1 MNITRAERFTNRDT
15 AHTTEQLHL
24 HCTVAPVDAQ
34 TRLKRKIKIV
44 TVQLLPVIDFTHLA
58 AISFKMLEDMEVR
71 PRKRED
77 TRE

>member
-1 MNITRAERFTNRDT
+1 MRK
-15 AHTTEQLHL
+15 HT
-24 HCTVAPVDAQ
+24 
-34 TRLKRKIKIV
+34 LKRKIKIV
-44 TVQLLPVIDFTHLA
+44 TVEAAATTTPPPPPVIDFTHLA